1 MRLFDE
7 KRRKVGI
14 GDIIEFTD
22 METDEKLRCEVKR
35 TFVYRSFRELYSHH
49 DAASL
54 GYKAGERVDP
64 DDMLE
69 YYKKE
74 DVDKYG
80 VVAIEIALIV

>member
-1 MRLFDE
+1 MIHQMKLRSRPFEKIKSGYKTIEMRLFDE

-49 DAASL
+49 DDA
-54 GYKAGERVDP
+54 
-64 DDMLE
+64 
-69 YYKKE
+69 
-74 DVDKYG
+74 
-80 VVAIEIALIV
+80 